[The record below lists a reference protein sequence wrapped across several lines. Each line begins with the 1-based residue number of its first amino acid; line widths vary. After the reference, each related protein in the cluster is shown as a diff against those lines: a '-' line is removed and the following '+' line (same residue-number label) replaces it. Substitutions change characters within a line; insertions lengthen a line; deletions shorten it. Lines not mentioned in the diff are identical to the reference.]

1 MTEFENSIL
10 EDAKRWA
17 VDNFDQYQQWAD
29 QISDRIII
37 DAYWKAILPE
47 PDYADA
53 LVLIN

>member
-10 EDAKRWA
+10 EDAKSWA
-17 VDNFDQYQQWAD
+17 VDKFDQYQQWAD